1 MLDDMMIDYYFDNL
15 SVIIKDLDEMNLILL
30 QLNLKWWQMVE

>member
-30 QLNLKWWQMVE
+30 QLNLK